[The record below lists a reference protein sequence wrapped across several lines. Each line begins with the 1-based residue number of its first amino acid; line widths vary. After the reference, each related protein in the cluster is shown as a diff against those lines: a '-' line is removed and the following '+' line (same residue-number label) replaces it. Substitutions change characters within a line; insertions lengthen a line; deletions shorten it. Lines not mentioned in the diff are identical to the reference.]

1 MRETMTR
8 VMTGKL
14 IDMAD
19 DGVISWESVAMACLN
34 YMSEADVADMARCEF
49 DMADDDDE
57 ADDDE
62 AETGE

>member
-8 VMTGKL
+8 EMTSKL

-19 DGVISWESVAMACLN
+19 EGVISWESVALACLR
-34 YMSEADVADMARCEF
+34 YFPESDIADMARCEF
-49 DMADDDDE
+49 YIGIDD
-57 ADDDE
+57 ADDE